1 MVWRARTREFDVGGS
16 RSLDAQRL
24 RQLGSS
30 SSSSS
35 SIKDFSHEF
44 VRESFTQRGAVMML
58 NYKIIY
64 TLLLYMYRVFT
75 KLHICAY
82 GKGKKN
88 AVRYIANLDQS
99 SHVVLKFSLT
109 KMWRM
114 RIWGEEYMYAII
126 LESFCHKH
134 ICSERNAAETL
145 TSFCELTYAYGTCIY
160 NGIVKKH
167 KMVMECFLFDRLF
180 ENWCMYLCIF
190 LYMF

>member
-1 MVWRARTREFDVGGS
+1 MSMVLLARIRSTLLYCTICDGDGMTRAHTRV
-16 RSLDAQRL
+16 RRRRQSLPRRPKTSST
-24 RQLGSS
+24 RQQQQPPRRV
-30 SSSSS
+30 S

-64 TLLLYMYRVFT
+64 TLLLYMYRIFT

-114 RIWGEEYMYAII
+114 RIWGKEYMYTTHTQSYWRAFAI
-126 LESFCHKH
+126 
-134 ICSERNAAETL
+134 
-145 TSFCELTYAYGTCIY
+145 
-160 NGIVKKH
+160 
-167 KMVMECFLFDRLF
+167 
-180 ENWCMYLCIF
+180 
-190 LYMF
+190 